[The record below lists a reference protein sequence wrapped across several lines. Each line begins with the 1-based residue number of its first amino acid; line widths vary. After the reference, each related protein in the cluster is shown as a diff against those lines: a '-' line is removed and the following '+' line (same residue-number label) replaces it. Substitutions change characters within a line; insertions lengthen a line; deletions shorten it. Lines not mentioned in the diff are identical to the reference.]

1 MIPYS
6 LDNRRSS
13 VCSLADQPD
22 TSNLLLELKALSQT
36 LENQMDELESE
47 VKQVKEAKQKLD
59 EEQAAKESKGGS

>member
-1 MIPYS
+1 M
-6 LDNRRSS
+6 
-13 VCSLADQPD
+13 
-22 TSNLLLELKALSQT
+22 SNLLLELKALSQT